1 MPVLVSTV
9 MRPLGESLVVIV
21 MSDEPER
28 AAVTEKLSEEAVGSA
43 GKAVRAFGSLI
54 KTEGFAPESLM
65 VPDKTTVLSGDW
77 ATAGL
82 LSRGSASGT
91 EKEQPTSKA
100 VVARGNKIALRKLQ
114 RTFIPFQY

>member
-1 MPVLVSTV
+1 MPVLDSTV

-43 GKAVRAFGSLI
+43 GKAVRAFGSPT
-54 KTEGFAPESLM
+54 KKEGFAPESFIE
-65 VPDKTTVLSGDW
+65 PDKTTALFCAWV
-77 ATAGL
+77 TEGL

-91 EKEQPTSKA
+91 EKEHPISKA
-100 VVARGNKIALRKLQ
+100 TAARGSKNVFTKLQ
-114 RTFIPFQY
+114 RTFILFQY